1 MALHTVCNSSGSE
14 LGEKPHAAHINTHL
28 ASGRA
33 PLSSTPLL
41 PLPLLCLSLH
51 FLHGCSVQSLTV
63 NQESLHLKNK
73 KKMKEKPANYLDGMQ
88 KVLGLFIVAKSEVA
102 RFHIYTAYICC
113 IRCMKLCVLY
123 IGEIYCI

>member
-1 MALHTVCNSSGSE
+1 MCSSGSGTSE

-28 ASGRA
+28 ASGPA

-41 PLPLLCLSLH
+41 PPSAMPFTALSAWLQCAE
-51 FLHGCSVQSLTV
+51 FNGKPGVASF
-63 NQESLHLKNK
+63 KKIK
-73 KKMKEKPANYLDGMQ
+73 KKKKEKPANYLDGMQ

-113 IRCMKLCVLY
+113 IYGMKLCVLY
-123 IGEIYCI
+123 IVEIYCI